1 MLHNKRSA
9 ALGFIFVTLLV
20 DIIGWGIIIPVLP
33 DLIMSLTHGTVSDA
47 SIDGGWLTAIY
58 AGMQFIFSPVLGGL
72 SDKYGRRPV
81 LLVSLLGF
89 GVDYLVLANA
99 PTIVWLYIIRIFS
112 GAAGAS
118 FTTASA
124 YIADISPPEKRAQNF
139 GMIGV
144 AFGLGFMIGPAI
156 GGVLGQYGVRVPFYF
171 CAGLSLLNFLYG
183 YFILPESLSV
193 EHRRKFEWKRANPIG
208 TLVQLNKYPIVYGM
222 IGSLVCIYLAA
233 QSTQSIWAYYT
244 KFKFKWDDAT
254 IGWSLFCVGLMVS
267 IVQGGLIRFINP
279 WLGNK
284 RSVYFGFI
292 LYIIGFVLFAFAPST
307 LMMFLFIIPYCLAG
321 ITGPAL
327 QGIMTGQV
335 PANAQGELQGGLT
348 SLVSVTSIIGPVL
361 MTWLFH
367 YYTAPGNF
375 YFPGAPFMAGAIL
388 TLIGTI
394 LAMRSLAKTMAS
406 TSEKVTE

>member
-1 MLHNKRSA
+1 MLHKKHSA

-47 SIDGGWLTAIY
+47 SIDGGWLTTIY

-183 YFILPESLSV
+183 YFILPESLPV

-222 IGSLVCIYLAA
+222 IGALVCIYLAA
-233 QSTQSIWAYYT
+233 QATQSVWAYYT

-267 IVQGGLIRFINP
+267 IVQGGLIRIINP

-284 RSVYFGFI
+284 RSVYVGFI
-292 LYIIGFVLFAFAPST
+292 LYLIGFTLFAFAPTT

-327 QGIMTGQV
+327 QSIMTGQV
-335 PANAQGELQGGLT
+335 PADSQGELQGGLT
-348 SLVSVTSIIGPVL
+348 SLVSLTSIVGPLL

-367 YYTAPGNF
+367 YYTMPEHP

-394 LAMRSLAKTMAS
+394 LAMRSLAKTMP
-406 TSEKVTE
+406 TVREQ